1 MENGVRPG
9 DSAVQAY
16 DAIVVGAGFSGM
28 YALHLLRQRGLSARV
43 FEAGDNVGG
52 TWYWNRYPGA
62 RCDVESINYQ
72 YGFSDELQRNWNW
85 TERYPTQPEIMRYMD
100 YVADTLDLRRDIQ
113 FQTRVTSAHYD
124 EAARL
129 WTVRTDQ
136 GDVATAR
143 FCIMAT
149 GCLSAAQVPNIA
161 GLDSFEGEW
170 YHTGQWPH
178 EGVDFAGKRVAVI
191 GTGSSGV
198 QAIPVIAEQAADLTV
213 FQRTPNF
220 SLPAFNRPLQA
231 GEHEKA
237 KDSFMEDRRRAEYTP
252 AGANYPYNDQSALA
266 VSREEVYAE
275 LEKRWT
281 EGGFAF
287 LGAFNDIAVNP
298 DANMIVAEFV
308 RRKIAG
314 VVKDPQTAALLTP
327 TDHPFGTKRL
337 CLDTNY
343 FETFNLPHVH
353 LVDVRANP
361 IERISRKGII
371 AGGKEHEVDAIVFA
385 TGFDA
390 MTGALNN
397 IDIRGVGGAKLK
409 DKWEAGPR
417 VYLGLISAGFP
428 NMFLVTGPG
437 SPSVL
442 SVVILAIEQHVEW
455 IMECIDYMRLHGLR
469 TIDAEGSAEDGWVEH
484 VNDVANA
491 TLMPQANSWYMGANV
506 PGKPRI
512 FMPYVGGLD
521 NYRRKCEAV
530 AAAGYE
536 GFTFERERELVD

>member
-1 MENGVRPG
+1 MNSGF
-9 DSAVQAY
+9 QASGPVTSEY
-16 DAIVVGAGFSGM
+16 DAVIVGAGFSGM
-28 YALHLLRQRGLSARV
+28 YMLHLLRQRGMSAVV

-100 YVADTLDLRRDIQ
+100 YVADALDLRRDIR
-113 FQTRVTSAHYD
+113 FETRVTSAVYD
-124 EAARL
+124 EGRCR
-129 WTVRTDQ
+129 WTVGTDR
-136 GDVATAR
+136 GDSVSAQ

-161 GLDSFEGEW
+161 GLSDFAGEW

-178 EGVDFAGKRVAVI
+178 EGVDFTGKRVAVI

-198 QAIPVIAEQAADLTV
+198 QAIPIIAEQAADLTV
-213 FQRTPNF
+213 FQRTPNY
-220 SLPAFNRPLQA
+220 SLPAFNRPLA
-231 GEHEKA
+231 PGEHETA
-237 KDSFMEDRRRAEYTP
+237 KDSFLEERRKAEFTP
-252 AGANYPYNDQSALA
+252 AGANYPYNNQSALEF
-266 VSREEVYAE
+266 SREEVFAE
-275 LEKRWT
+275 LETRWF

-298 DANMIVAEFV
+298 ESNAIVAEFV
-308 RRKIAG
+308 RDKIG
-314 VVKDPQTAALLTP
+314 GLVKDPKTAALLSP

-343 FETFNLPHVH
+343 FETYNLPHVH
-353 LVDVRANP
+353 LVSVRENP
-361 IERISRKGII
+361 IERISAKGII
-371 AGGKEHEVDAIVFA
+371 AGGKDHEFDAIVFA

-390 MTGALNN
+390 MTGALTR
-397 IDIRGVGGAKLK
+397 IDIRGEGGASLS
-409 DKWEAGPR
+409 DRWSAGPR
-417 VYLGLISAGFP
+417 SYLGLASAGFP
-428 NMFLVTGPG
+428 NLFTVTGPG

-442 SVVILAIEQHVEW
+442 SVVIVAIEQHVEW
-455 IMECIDYMRLHGLR
+455 IMACIDHMR
-469 TIDAEGSAEDGWVEH
+469 AEGLETITAEQQAQDDWVDH

-521 NYRRKCEAV
+521 NYRRKCDAV

-536 GFTFERERELVD
+536 GFTFTRAREFAD